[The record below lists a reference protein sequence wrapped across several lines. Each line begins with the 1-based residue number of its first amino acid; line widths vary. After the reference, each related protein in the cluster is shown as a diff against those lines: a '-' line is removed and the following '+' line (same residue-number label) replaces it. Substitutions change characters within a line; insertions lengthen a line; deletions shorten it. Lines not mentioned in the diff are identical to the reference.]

1 MVQHMQKFVK
11 KTKKKPTLLERK
23 PTQTASVI
31 NKINLNR
38 APVNIE
44 DKLMR
49 TNSNIPPRN
58 LEMSFGE
65 SLNSSAEK
73 LEDHARS
80 RPTVFEGNR
89 GNNLATEGQP
99 SELNQG

>member
-1 MVQHMQKFVK
+1 MQKFVK
-11 KTKKKPTLLERK
+11 KTKRKPTLLERK

-31 NKINLNR
+31 NKLNLNK

-49 TNSNIPPRN
+49 TNSNNHPKN

-73 LEDHARS
+73 LDNQAYS
-80 RPTVFEGNR
+80 QPTVFEGNLGKSLDTR
-89 GNNLATEGQP
+89 AIPPQLKKG
-99 SELNQG
+99 